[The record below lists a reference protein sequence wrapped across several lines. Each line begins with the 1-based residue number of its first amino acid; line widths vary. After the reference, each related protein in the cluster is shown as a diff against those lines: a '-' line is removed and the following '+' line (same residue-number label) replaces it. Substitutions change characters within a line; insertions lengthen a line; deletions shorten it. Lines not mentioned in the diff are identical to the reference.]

1 MCPQTGNPRITYT
14 IITTQ
19 ASPFM
24 ETIHNSKKRMPVIL
38 APEHETR
45 WLDQAP
51 IAEFGFPY
59 AVKLEARSI

>member
-1 MCPQTGNPRITYT
+1 
-14 IITTQ
+14 
-19 ASPFM
+19 M

-45 WLDQAP
+45 WLNQAP

-59 AVKLEARSI
+59 AVKLEARKVN